1 MRAKETKLFLAS
13 RNIPLKKEYHV
24 RRETKKICIKKF
36 IFYCPVQGKGQY
48 LHIAK
53 KGYKKGIIT
62 ATIIARLVSL
72 LCEEK
77 IEEGILIAIMV
88 IQLLR
93 KKRRDTTRNHGFTI
107 IAQIYYFLLVS
118 LLCK

>member
-1 MRAKETKLFLAS
+1 MR
-13 RNIPLKKEYHV
+13 RN
-24 RRETKKICIKKF
+24 TKKIRLKKF
-36 IFYCPVQGKGQY
+36 IFYYPVQGKGQY

-62 ATIIARLVSL
+62 VTIIVRLVSL

-77 IEEGILIAIMV
+77 IEEGILITIMV

-107 IAQIYYFLLVS
+107 IAQSKLFLISIPS
-118 LLCK
+118 LQIKNK